1 MNGREWKPEHDRTMR
16 LLNAIGCDD
25 AMIAAHTGH
34 CRITVMRHRQAAQLP
49 TCYGSR
55 LGEWREVAN
64 SLLQS
69 KVTTP

>member
-1 MNGREWKPEHDRTMR
+1 MNGRIWTTENDRTMR

-25 AMIAAHTGH
+25 AMIAAQTGH

-49 TCYGSR
+49 TCYGFR
-55 LGEWREVAN
+55 VGDWREVAN

-69 KVTTP
+69 KVTSP